1 MSQGSAVTRRRLL
14 EGALAGGAAATLIPA
29 AQARAAAQADPP
41 REVDVVVVGAGLAG
55 LTAATDVHR
64 SGRSVLVLEARQRVG
79 GRCFSRSIGP
89 HASDVANM
97 GATFVGPTQHH
108 IQATMREVGI
118 GLFPVYSTGKL
129 LWYQRGKL
137 TPYTGTIP
145 PVSDPAALAETFNA
159 MNEVDR
165 LAGTVPIDAPWQT
178 PRSEE

>member
-79 GRCFSRSIGP
+79 GRCFSRSIGK

-97 GATFVGPTQHH
+97 GATFVGPTQHR
-108 IQATMREVGI
+108 IQATMRSLGI
-118 GLFPVYSTGKL
+118 SKFPVYANGNL
-129 LWYQRGKL
+129 IWYESGQAKR
-137 TPYTGTIP
+137 YNGTVP
-145 PVSDPAALAETFNA
+145 PVSDTAALGEAAVA
-159 MNEVDR
+159 MS
-165 LAGTVPIDAPWQT
+165 T
-178 PRSEE
+178 